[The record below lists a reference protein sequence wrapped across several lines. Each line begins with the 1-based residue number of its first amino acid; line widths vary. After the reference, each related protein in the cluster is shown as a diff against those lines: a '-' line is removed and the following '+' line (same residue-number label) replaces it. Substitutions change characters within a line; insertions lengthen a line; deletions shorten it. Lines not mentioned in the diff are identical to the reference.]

1 MGKCFSTSHPQNPTH
16 VYPCSTR
23 NAVIAP
29 CFDWVPRYY
38 IKLKKKK
45 KEKSQCTW
53 VFQISHITWVKPVK
67 HSHPQS
73 PVLHHL
79 LLRAHENLQCFFFFF
94 LPLSAVQYCLVHSSW
109 NNAYAGELQTVP
121 AINVL
126 SYTLKHITYYNGAY
140 CSESWPHFP
149 VHLGGGWISNVIW
162 V

>member
-1 MGKCFSTSHPQNPTH
+1 MGKCFSTSHPQNPTY

-38 IKLKKKK
+38 IKLKKRKK
-45 KEKSQCTW
+45 RK
-53 VFQISHITWVKPVK
+53 KPVHMGVSDK
-67 HSHPQS
+67 P
-73 PVLHHL
+73 HHL
-79 LLRAHENLQCFFFFF
+79 GKTSKTLLSPEPCITPPSPQGTWKFAMFFFFF

-121 AINVL
+121 LINVL